1 MSDTPQVAGEIRSAA
16 FLFNGRYQVLIE
28 ADGGGHS
35 AYEGHLLTPELGM
48 GTCLY
53 VEDMEAGQTWTAG
66 SKAVPTESASYR
78 FGSGPGAYRM
88 RRTEEPVRVTTDVC
102 VVPNRDVELR
112 RYTVSNR
119 SDQSRTVR
127 LTWMTEVESGGI
139 PVATERVEEGVLAV
153 RDVPKG
159 GEIYWLHELVRPRGA
174 LRAVETDGSSFFG
187 AEWSYE
193 RPPGLEKG
201 LSNEPGGGDNSVLGL
216 QTEAEIEPNAEQ
228 TFTLACAASRS
239 RRDVE
244 SAVEALKNAQ
254 VVDDAFLEAAL
265 NEQRARDALKLDP
278 KTAARFH
285 AVAAAMLRGSL
296 RGERLDLSTEDEII
310 AEAAARLGLDP
321 EGLLVVCRVSDESEL
336 HVAQT
341 ALKAKAFWSTLGL
354 PVQLLIL
361 NAMEGPGANALQ
373 QKLHESVELDDASER
388 DILLRHADVVT
399 PADQKAVQSAAQLIL
414 TGDSIGLLRGD
425 AAIPSG

>member
-1 MSDTPQVAGEIRSAA
+1 MPQVAGEIRSAA
-16 FLFNGRYQVLIE
+16 FLFNGRYHVLIE
-28 ADGGGHS
+28 SDGGGHS

-53 VEDMEAGQTWTAG
+53 VEDVEAGRIWTAG
-66 SKAVPTESASYR
+66 SKAVPAESASYR

-102 VVPNRDVELR
+102 VVPNRDAELR

-119 SDQSRTVR
+119 SDQSRVVR
-127 LTWMTEVESGGI
+127 LTWMTVVESGGV
-139 PVATERVEEGVLAV
+139 PVVTERVDDGVMAV
-153 RDVPKG
+153 RRVPKG
-159 GEIYWLHELVRPRGA
+159 GEIYWLHGLVRPRGA
-174 LRAVETDGSSFFG
+174 LRAVETNGSSFFG
-187 AEWSYE
+187 PEWSHE
-193 RPPGLEKG
+193 RPPGLEEG
-201 LSNEPGGGDNSVLGL
+201 LSDETGSGEDAVLGL

-228 TFTLACAASRS
+228 TFTLACSAARS
-239 RRDVE
+239 RRAVE
-244 SAVEALKNAQ
+244 SAVTALANPQ

-265 NEQRARDALKLDP
+265 NEQRARDGLKLDP

-296 RGERLDLSTEDEII
+296 RGEHLDLSTEDEII

-321 EGLLVVCRVSDESEL
+321 ERLLVVCRVSDESEL
-336 HVAQT
+336 DVAKT

-399 PADQKAVQSAAQLIL
+399 PADQKAVQAAAQLIL
-414 TGDSIGLLRGD
+414 TRDRVGLLRGD
-425 AAIPSG
+425 VDIPSG